1 MKSNYKYKYRII
13 TFRVDE
19 DLERII
25 LDIQEFTGDNISEI
39 IRKALL
45 IYNNILN
52 VLQIE
57 TIFIK
62 EPA

>member
-25 LDIQEFTGDNISEI
+25 LDIQEFTGDSISEI